1 VAEGAR
7 AAAEVRIPAW
17 FERWLPTIAAMYKRS
32 RVYRWVTH
40 AMLVLLPVAVLLS
53 GYVQWQKVR
62 HDPRRQPAGQ
72 VTLIVGQTC
81 SLSRELER
89 AMQAAQIPYRRLDL
103 DDGDADG
110 PARWAYYTLRARG
123 IPVTIVGEHV
133 VQGLR
138 TRSIRDEL
146 AQAGIDTTGLA
157 FTRETEGAITPRS
170 R

>member
-1 VAEGAR
+1 MAEGAR

-32 RVYRWVTH
+32 RVYRWATH
-40 AMLVLLPVAVLLS
+40 AIVVLLPVAVALS
-53 GYVQWQKVR
+53 GYIQWQKIR

-81 SLSRELER
+81 PLSRELER

-123 IPVTIVGEHV
+123 IPVTVVGDHV
-133 VQGLR
+133 VLGLR
-138 TRSIRDEL
+138 TRTIREEL
-146 AQAGIDTTGLA
+146 SQAGIDTSRLA